1 MKRYDK
7 IFNIIEK
14 FFNIDRGESFAQ
26 EIFIILQEIINFNSG
41 YIFYT
46 KPKRLEYSFNPE
58 KKIIKPFL
66 KEDLKIKN
74 TIFGEIIVTADK
86 FSEQDK
92 KIFKTCATII
102 SGLIKDIEMSKV
114 VRMQADAL
122 QNAYIETKQADEIKT
137 KFLSHVSHELR
148 TPLNSILGFSDL
160 LENEFIGELNPKQK
174 EYINDIKVSGLHLL
188 DMINEVL
195 DMAKIEAGALVLNIQ
210 EFNSENAVQE
220 VLNTIKPL
228 IIKKNIELISHIED
242 ITIKADYQKFQQI
255 LLNLLSNAIKYT
267 KNKIIIE
274 LFSDNEKV
282 YLSIQ
287 DNGIGIAK
295 NNQKKIFEKFE
306 QLGNSKEYST
316 GLGLA
321 ITQELVKLHGGEI
334 KLESRLKQGAK
345 FTIIF

>member
-7 IFNIIEK
+7 IFDIIDK
-14 FFNIDRGESFAQ
+14 FFNIDRGEDFAQ
-26 EIFIILQEIINFNSG
+26 KAFVILKEIIDFHSG

-46 KPKRLEYSFNPE
+46 NPKRLEYSFNPQ
-58 KKIIKPFL
+58 KNINKPFL

-74 TIFGEIIVTADK
+74 TIFGEIVITAEK

-102 SGLIKDIEMSKV
+102 SSLIRDIEISKV
-114 VRMQADAL
+114 VQMQSEAL
-122 QNAYIETKQADEIKT
+122 QNAYIETKQADELKT

-160 LENEFIGELNPKQK
+160 LENEFIGKLNLKQK

-188 DMINEVL
+188 DMINEIL
-195 DMAKIEAGALVLNIQ
+195 DMSKIEAGAMILNIK
-210 EFNSENAVQE
+210 EFNSEKAIQE
-220 VLNTIKPL
+220 VLNTVKPL
-228 IIKKNIELISHIED
+228 LIKKNIELICHIEN

-255 LLNLLSNAIKYT
+255 LFNLLSNAIKYT
-267 KNKIIIE
+267 KNQITIE
-274 LFSDNEKV
+274 LYSDNGKI
-282 YLSIQ
+282 YLSVE

-306 QLGNSKEYST
+306 QIGSSKEYST

-321 ITQELVKLHGGEI
+321 ITQELVKLHCGEI
-334 KLESRLKQGAK
+334 KVESQLKKGTK